1 MLLWTPT
8 ETIFILAT
16 AIIEFLDNE
25 IKSTMNEIPEIHK
38 MLTQMYVFVVLKGRT
53 ISVC

>member
-16 AIIEFLDNE
+16 TIIEFLDNK
-25 IKSTMNEIPEIHK
+25 INSTMNKIPEIHK
-38 MLTQMYVFVVLKGRT
+38 MLTHMHVFVVLKGRT